1 MAKIKEVTPSNEI
14 LVKIGEVEVVIYKVS
29 NIYKVGEEV
38 KYLKQ
43 IVWEEATESVLNEIK
58 EELQK

>member
-14 LVKIGEVEVVIYKVS
+14 LVKIDEVEVVIYKVS